1 MSRNGKPPLKAAPA
15 VEAPGRAK
23 IEIRDLEIRFGEA
36 RALKGISLD
45 VLSHEILS
53 VIGPANSGKSS
64 LLLAMNRMVERVPRA
79 RVAGRVLLDGKDIGD
94 FTSVEELRRRIG
106 MVFALPIP
114 LPMSIRENLLFGP
127 RMSRRLGRAEAEE
140 LVESSLRAAFLWD
153 EVKDRLAT
161 SALRLSG
168 GQQQRLCIARTLAVK
183 PEVILFDE
191 PCSGLDPISTAKVE
205 EAMKELKRDH
215 TLVLVTNNTKQA
227 ARVGDR
233 TAFLLMGELI
243 EVDRTE
249 KLFTAPSQRRTEEYV
264 TGQFG

>member
-1 MSRNGKPPLKAAPA
+1 METMP
-15 VEAPGRAK
+15 RAK
-23 IEIRDLEIRFGEA
+23 IELRDLTVRFGPTT
-36 RALKGISLD
+36 ALQGVSLD
-45 VLSHEILS
+45 VLEHEILA

-64 LLLAMNRMVERVPRA
+64 LLMAMNRMADRVPRA
-79 RVAGRVLLDGKDIGD
+79 IVEGSVLLDGREVRG
-94 FTSVEELRRRIG
+94 FSSVEEVRRRIG
-106 MVFALPIP
+106 MVYALPIP
-114 LPMSIRENLLFGP
+114 LPMSIRENVLFGP
-127 RMSRRLGRAEAEE
+127 LLARRLRRSDADR

-153 EVKDRLAT
+153 EVKDRLDS

-168 GQQQRLCIARTLAVK
+168 GQQQRLCIARTLALG

-191 PCSGLDPISTAKVE
+191 PCSGLDPVSTSKVE
-205 EAMKELKRDH
+205 EALKELKRDH

-243 EVDRTE
+243 EVDQTEVIFTKPSNPRTE
-249 KLFTAPSQRRTEEYV
+249 QYV